1 VDARLVCPAHGA
13 VYEDHRRRAR
23 QLIDFHRV
31 RKLAM
36 LELIRRRP
44 LTAYEV
50 ALDAFAIAPD
60 NRFQV
65 FMATVETLAHLELL
79 RREGRALRAEHDG
92 VVRYHGR

>member
-1 VDARLVCPAHGA
+1 
-13 VYEDHRRRAR
+13 
-23 QLIDFHRV
+23 
-31 RKLAM
+31 M

-50 ALDAFAIAPD
+50 ALDAFAIAAD

-79 RREGRALRAEHDG
+79 RREGRALRHEHDG
-92 VVRYHGR
+92 VVRYQGR

>member
-1 VDARLVCPAHGA
+1 
-13 VYEDHRRRAR
+13 
-23 QLIDFHRV
+23 HRV

-44 LTAYEV
+44 MTGYEV

-65 FMATVETLAHLELL
+65 MAATYETLAHLELL
-79 RREGRALRAEHDG
+79 RREGRALRAERDG
-92 VVRYHGR
+92 VVVYQGR

>member
-1 VDARLVCPAHGA
+1 
-13 VYEDHRRRAR
+13 
-23 QLIDFHRV
+23 
-31 RKLAM
+31 M
-36 LELIRRRP
+36 
-44 LTAYEV
+44 